1 MAMTRNRVSGRTA
14 AAGRT
19 LPGATI
25 VGPLLAAL
33 VLVGAAVSLAGCGDD
48 PATRGVTGG
57 LIGAGAGAGV
67 AAIAG
72 GKPATGALVGGGVG
86 ALGGVLTSP

>member
-33 VLVGAAVSLAGCGDD
+33 VLVGAAVSLAGCGD
-48 PATRGVTGG
+48 
-57 LIGAGAGAGV
+57 